1 MIRGKENLI
10 EWVKST
16 PGIKQV
22 QIRTAPSADAFLF
35 QSEEGENKK
44 TIEDRLSRTLD
55 YLEPGKYYIEM
66 SDGNSRRNWYRDYF
80 TLEGDAVSSP
90 AFSGPSIGGVSP
102 DEVDRRIAAAL
113 DAQKKEFRIAELEE
127 RVKEYEE
134 ELEERETPL
143 QAAIGRI
150 TPYLPAILERF
161 FGKPGMQVGVAGT
174 SQPIRVPEPQ
184 PQPQPHDDDHT
195 RILRIAERLAAIE
208 PNYLE
213 LLEKLCDK
221 LEENPALLGMIKQF
235 A

>member
-1 MIRGKENLI
+1 MIRGKDNVM

-22 QIRTAPSADAFLF
+22 QVRTAPGADAFLF
-35 QSEEGENKK
+35 QSDEGENKK
-44 TIEDRLSRTLD
+44 TIEDRLYRTLD

-66 SDGNSRRNWYRDYF
+66 SDGNSRRNWYREF
-80 TLEGDAVSSP
+80 FILEGDAASVP
-90 AFSGPSIGGVSP
+90 TLSGPSMSGVSP
-102 DEVDRRIAAAL
+102 EEVDRRIAAAL
-113 DAQKKEFRIAELEE
+113 EAQKKEFRIAELEE

-134 ELEERETPL
+134 ELEERETPF
-143 QAAIGRI
+143 QEFIGRLN
-150 TPYLPAILERF
+150 PYIPAILDRF
-161 FGKPGMQVGVAGT
+161 VPRSGMQVGMAGT
-174 SQPIRVPEPQ
+174 SQPIRVNSQ
-184 PQPQPHDDDHT
+184 PNSDDNS

-208 PNYLE
+208 PNYLD

>member
-1 MIRGKENLI
+1 MIRGKDNVM

-22 QIRTAPSADAFLF
+22 QVRTAPGADAFLF
-35 QSEEGENKK
+35 QSDEGENKK

-66 SDGNSRRNWYRDYF
+66 SDGNSRRNWYREF
-80 TLEGDAVSSP
+80 FILEGEPTASP
-90 AFSGPSIGGVSP
+90 AFSGIPANAVTS
-102 DEVDRRIAAAL
+102 EEMDRRIAAAL
-113 DAQKKEFRIAELEE
+113 EAQKKDFKIAELEAK
-127 RVKEYEE
+127 VAEYED
-134 ELEERETPL
+134 ELEERQTPI
-143 QAAIGRI
+143 QEAIGRV

-161 FGKPGMQVGVAGT
+161 FPKTGMQVGMAGT
-174 SQPIRVPEPQ
+174 SQPIRVNTQ
-184 PQPQPHDDDHT
+184 SNSDDNS

-208 PNYLE
+208 PNYLD

-221 LEENPALLGMIKQF
+221 LEENPGLLTMIKSF

>member
-1 MIRGKENLI
+1 MIRGKDNVM

-22 QIRTAPSADAFLF
+22 QVRTAPGADAFLF

-44 TIEDRLSRTLD
+44 TIEDRLYRTLD

-66 SDGNSRRNWYRDYF
+66 SDGNSRRNWYREF
-80 TLEGDAVSSP
+80 FILEGDAASVP
-90 AFSGPSIGGVSP
+90 TLSGPSMSGVSP
-102 DEVDRRIAAAL
+102 EEVDRRIAAAL
-113 DAQKKEFRIAELEE
+113 EAQKKEFRIAELEE

-143 QAAIGRI
+143 QSAIGRI
-150 TPYLPAILERF
+150 KPYLPAILERF

-174 SQPIRVPEPQ
+174 SQSIRVPQVHSQE
-184 PQPQPHDDDHT
+184 DDHS

-208 PNYLE
+208 PNYLD

>member
-1 MIRGKENLI
+1 MIRGKDNVM

-22 QIRTAPSADAFLF
+22 QVRTAPGADAFQF

-44 TIEDRLSRTLD
+44 TIEDRLSRSLD
-55 YLEPGKYYIEM
+55 WLEPGKYYIEM

-80 TLEGDAVSSP
+80 ILEGDAASVP
-90 AFSGPSIGGVSP
+90 TLSGPSMSGVSP
-102 DEVDRRIAAAL
+102 EEVDRRIAAAL
-113 DAQKKEFRIAELEE
+113 DAQKKEFRIAELEAK
-127 RVKEYEE
+127 VAEYEE
-134 ELEERETPL
+134 ELEERQTPF
-143 QAAIGRI
+143 QEAIGRI
-150 TPYLPAILERF
+150 SPYIPAILDRF
-161 FGKPGMQVGVAGT
+161 IPRSGMQVGMAGT
-174 SQPIRVPEPQ
+174 SQPIRVNSQ
-184 PQPQPHDDDHT
+184 PNSDDNS
-195 RILRIAERLAAIE
+195 RILRIAERLAEIE

>member
-90 AFSGPSIGGVSP
+90 SFSGPAIGGVSP

-113 DAQKKEFRIAELEE
+113 DAQKKEFRIAELEAK
-127 RVKEYEE
+127 VAEYEE
-134 ELEERETPL
+134 ELEERQTPF
-143 QAAIGRI
+143 QEAIGRI
-150 TPYLPAILERF
+150 SPYIPAILDRF
-161 FGKPGMQVGVAGT
+161 VPRSSGMQVGMAGT
-174 SQPIRVPEPQ
+174 SQPIRVNTQ
-184 PQPQPHDDDHT
+184 SNSDDNS

-208 PNYLE
+208 PNYLD

-221 LEENPALLGMIKQF
+221 LEENPGLLTMIKSF

>member
-1 MIRGKENLI
+1 MIRGKDNVM

-22 QIRTAPSADAFLF
+22 QVRTVPGADAFLF
-35 QSEEGENKK
+35 QSDEGENKK

-66 SDGNSRRNWYRDYF
+66 SDGNSRRNWYREF
-80 TLEGDAVSSP
+80 FILEGEPTASP
-90 AFSGPSIGGVSP
+90 AFSGIPANAVTS
-102 DEVDRRIAAAL
+102 EEMDRRIAAAL
-113 DAQKKEFRIAELEE
+113 EAQKKDFKIAELEAK
-127 RVKEYEE
+127 VSEYEE
-134 ELEERETPL
+134 ELEERQTPL
-143 QAAIGRI
+143 QEAIGRV
-150 TPYLPAILERF
+150 TPYLPAILDRLF
-161 FGKPGMQVGVAGT
+161 PKTGMQVGVAGT
-174 SQPIRVPEPQ
+174 SQPIRVNTKSNS
-184 PQPQPHDDDHT
+184 DDNS

-208 PNYLE
+208 PNYLD

>member
-1 MIRGKENLI
+1 MIRGKDNVM

-22 QIRTAPSADAFLF
+22 QVRTAPGADAFQF

-44 TIEDRLSRTLD
+44 TIEDRLSRALD
-55 YLEPGKYYIEM
+55 CLEPGKYYIEM

-80 TLEGDAVSSP
+80 ILEGEAVP
-90 AFSGPSIGGVSP
+90 APSLSGPAMSGVSP
-102 DEVDRRIAAAL
+102 EEVDRRISAAL
-113 DAQKKEFRIAELEE
+113 EAQKKEFRIAELEE

-143 QAAIGRI
+143 QSAIGRI

-174 SQPIRVPEPQ
+174 SQPIRVPESQ
-184 PQPQPHDDDHT
+184 PQPQPDDDDHT

-208 PNYLE
+208 PNYLD

>member
-1 MIRGKENLI
+1 MIRGKDNVM

-22 QIRTAPSADAFLF
+22 QVRTAPGADAFQF

-44 TIEDRLSRTLD
+44 TIEDRLSRALD
-55 YLEPGKYYIEM
+55 CLEPGKYYIEM

-80 TLEGDAVSSP
+80 ILEGESIAPSL
-90 AFSGPSIGGVSP
+90 SGPAMSGVSP
-102 DEVDRRIAAAL
+102 EEVDRRIAAAL
-113 DAQKKEFRIAELEE
+113 EAQKKEFRIAELEE

-143 QAAIGRI
+143 QSAIGRI

-174 SQPIRVPEPQ
+174 SQPIRVPQVHSQE
-184 PQPQPHDDDHT
+184 DDHS
-195 RILRIAERLAAIE
+195 RILRIAERLAAIA
-208 PNYLE
+208 PDYLD

>member
-16 PGIKQV
+16 PNVKQI
-22 QIRTAPSADAFLF
+22 QIRTSPGADAFQF

-44 TIEDRLSRTLD
+44 TMEDRLSRTLE

-80 TLEGDAVSSP
+80 VLEAN
-90 AFSGPSIGGVSP
+90 IGGVPS

-113 DAQKKEFRIAELEE
+113 DAQKKEFRIAELESK
-127 RVKEYEE
+127 VKEYEE
-134 ELEERETPL
+134 ELEERESPL
-143 QAAIGRI
+143 QSAIGRVA
-150 TPYLPAILERF
+150 PYLPAILERF
-161 FGKPGMQVGVAGT
+161 FGRPGMQVGVAGT
-174 SQPIRVPEPQ
+174 SQPIRVPAPEPNT
-184 PQPQPHDDDHT
+184 DDNS

-208 PNYLE
+208 PDYLN

-221 LEENPALLGMIKQF
+221 LEDNPALLGMIKQF

>member
-16 PGIKQV
+16 PNVKQI
-22 QIRTAPSADAFLF
+22 QIRTSPGADAFQF

-44 TIEDRLSRTLD
+44 TMEDRLSRTLE

-80 TLEGDAVSSP
+80 VLEDDASAVSFQP
-90 AFSGPSIGGVSP
+90 GAVNIGGVPS

-113 DAQKKEFRIAELEE
+113 DAQKKEFRIAELESK
-127 RVKEYEE
+127 VKEYEE
-134 ELEERETPL
+134 ELEERESPL
-143 QAAIGRI
+143 QSAIGRVA
-150 TPYLPAILERF
+150 PYLPAILERF
-161 FGKPGMQVGVAGT
+161 FGRPGMQVGVAGT
-174 SQPIRVPEPQ
+174 SQPIRVPVPESNT
-184 PQPQPHDDDHT
+184 DDNS

-208 PNYLE
+208 PDYLN

>member
-1 MIRGKENLI
+1 MIRGKDNVM

-22 QIRTAPSADAFLF
+22 QVRTAPGADAFLF
-35 QSEEGENKK
+35 QSDEGENKK

-66 SDGNSRRNWYRDYF
+66 SDGNSRRNWYREF
-80 TLEGDAVSSP
+80 FILEGDAASVP
-90 AFSGPSIGGVSP
+90 TLSGPSMSGVSP
-102 DEVDRRIAAAL
+102 EEVDRRIAAAL
-113 DAQKKEFRIAELEE
+113 DAQKKEFRIAELEAK
-127 RVKEYEE
+127 VAEYED
-134 ELEERETPL
+134 ELEDRETPF
-143 QAAIGRI
+143 QEFIGRI
-150 TPYLPAILERF
+150 NPYIPAILDRF
-161 FGKPGMQVGVAGT
+161 VPRSGMQVGMAGT
-174 SQPIRVPEPQ
+174 SKPIRVNTQ
-184 PQPQPHDDDHT
+184 SNSDDNS

-208 PNYLE
+208 PNYLD

>member
-90 AFSGPSIGGVSP
+90 SFSGPAIGGVSP

-113 DAQKKEFRIAELEE
+113 DAQKKEFRIAELEAK
-127 RVKEYEE
+127 VAEYEE
-134 ELEERETPL
+134 ELEERQTPFQET
-143 QAAIGRI
+143 IGRI
-150 TPYLPAILERF
+150 SPYIPAILERF
-161 FGKPGMQVGVAGT
+161 VPRSSGMQVGMAGT
-174 SQPIRVPEPQ
+174 SQPIRVNTQ
-184 PQPQPHDDDHT
+184 SNSDDNS
-195 RILRIAERLAAIE
+195 RILRIAERLAAID
-208 PNYLE
+208 PTYLD

-221 LEENPALLGMIKQF
+221 LEENPGLLTMIKSF

>member
-16 PGIKQV
+16 PNVKQI
-22 QIRTAPSADAFLF
+22 QIRTSPGADAFQF

-44 TIEDRLSRTLD
+44 TMEDRLSRTLE

-80 TLEGDAVSSP
+80 VLEDDASAVSFQP
-90 AFSGPSIGGVSP
+90 GAANIGGVPS

-113 DAQKKEFRIAELEE
+113 DAQKKEFRIAELESK
-127 RVKEYEE
+127 VKEYEE
-134 ELEERETPL
+134 ELEERESPL
-143 QAAIGRI
+143 QSAIGRVA
-150 TPYLPAILERF
+150 PYLPAILD
-161 FGKPGMQVGVAGT
+161 AGT
-174 SQPIRVPEPQ
+174 SQPIRVPAPEPNT
-184 PQPQPHDDDHT
+184 DDNS

-208 PNYLE
+208 PDYLN

-221 LEENPALLGMIKQF
+221 LEDNPALLGMIKQF

>member
-1 MIRGKENLI
+1 MIRGKDTVM

-22 QIRTAPSADAFLF
+22 QVRTAPGADAFLF
-35 QSEEGENKK
+35 QSDEGENKK

-66 SDGNSRRNWYRDYF
+66 SDGNSRRNWYRDF
-80 TLEGDAVSSP
+80 FILEGDAASVP
-90 AFSGPSIGGVSP
+90 TLSGPSMSGVSP
-102 DEVDRRIAAAL
+102 EEVDRRIAAAL
-113 DAQKKEFRIAELEE
+113 DAQKKEFRIAELEAK
-127 RVKEYEE
+127 VAEYEE
-134 ELEERETPL
+134 ELEERQTPF
-143 QAAIGRI
+143 QEAIGRI
-150 TPYLPAILERF
+150 SPYIPAILERF
-161 FGKPGMQVGVAGT
+161 VPRSSGMQVGMAGT
-174 SQPIRVPEPQ
+174 SQPIRVNTQ
-184 PQPQPHDDDHT
+184 SNSDDNS

-208 PNYLE
+208 PNYLD

>member
-1 MIRGKENLI
+1 M

-22 QIRTAPSADAFLF
+22 QVRTAPGADAFQF

-44 TIEDRLSRTLD
+44 TIEDRLSRALD
-55 YLEPGKYYIEM
+55 CLEPGKYYIEM

-80 TLEGDAVSSP
+80 ILEGESIAPSL
-90 AFSGPSIGGVSP
+90 SGPAMSGVSP
-102 DEVDRRIAAAL
+102 EEVDRRIAAAL
-113 DAQKKEFRIAELEE
+113 EAQKKEFRIAELEE

-143 QAAIGRI
+143 QSAIGRI

-174 SQPIRVPEPQ
+174 SQPIRVPQVHSQE
-184 PQPQPHDDDHT
+184 DDHS
-195 RILRIAERLAAIE
+195 RILRIAERLAAIA
-208 PNYLE
+208 PDYLD

>member
-1 MIRGKENLI
+1 MIRGKDI
-10 EWVKST
+10 VMEWVRST

-22 QIRTAPSADAFLF
+22 QVRTAPGADAFLF

-66 SDGNSRRNWYRDYF
+66 SDGNSRRNWYRDF
-80 TLEGDAVSSP
+80 FILEGDAASVP
-90 AFSGPSIGGVSP
+90 TLSGPSMSGVSP
-102 DEVDRRIAAAL
+102 EEVDRRISAAL
-113 DAQKKEFRIAELEE
+113 DAQKKEFRIAELEAK
-127 RVKEYEE
+127 VAEYEE
-134 ELEERETPL
+134 ELEERQTPF
-143 QAAIGRI
+143 QEAIGRI
-150 TPYLPAILERF
+150 SPYIPAILERF
-161 FGKPGMQVGVAGT
+161 VPRSSGMQVGMAGT
-174 SQPIRVPEPQ
+174 SQPIRVNTQ
-184 PQPQPHDDDHT
+184 SNSDNNS

-208 PNYLE
+208 PNYLD

>member
-35 QSEEGENKK
+35 QSEEGENKR

-80 TLEGDAVSSP
+80 TLEGDAGSSP

-102 DEVDRRIAAAL
+102 DEVGRRLAAAL
-113 DAQKKEFRIAELEE
+113 DAPKKKFRLAEPEE
-127 RVKEYEE
+127 RLKEDEE
-134 ELEERETPL
+134 ELEERGTPPPT
-143 QAAIGRI
+143 AIGRR
-150 TPYLPAILERF
+150 TP
-161 FGKPGMQVGVAGT
+161 
-174 SQPIRVPEPQ
+174 
-184 PQPQPHDDDHT
+184 
-195 RILRIAERLAAIE
+195 
-208 PNYLE
+208 
-213 LLEKLCDK
+213 
-221 LEENPALLGMIKQF
+221 
-235 A
+235 

>member
-1 MIRGKENLI
+1 MIRGKDNVM

-22 QIRTAPSADAFLF
+22 QVRTAPGADAFQF

-66 SDGNSRRNWYRDYF
+66 SDGNSRRNWYREYF
-80 TLEGDAVSSP
+80 ILEGDVNSSP
-90 AFSGPSIGGVSP
+90 SCSGPIINGLSP
-102 DEVDRRIAAAL
+102 EDVDRRIAAAL
-113 DAQKKEFRIAELEE
+113 DAQKKDFRIAELEAK
-127 RVKEYEE
+127 VAEYEE
-134 ELEERETPL
+134 ELEERQTPF
-143 QAAIGRI
+143 QEAIGRI
-150 TPYLPAILERF
+150 SPYIPAILDRF
-161 FGKPGMQVGVAGT
+161 IPRSGMQVGMAGT
-174 SQPIRVPEPQ
+174 SQPIRVNSQ
-184 PQPQPHDDDHT
+184 PNSDENS

-208 PNYLE
+208 PNYLD

>member
-1 MIRGKENLI
+1 MIRGKDNVM

-22 QIRTAPSADAFLF
+22 QVRTAPGADAFLF
-35 QSEEGENKK
+35 QSDEGENKK

-66 SDGNSRRNWYRDYF
+66 SDGNSRRNWYRDF
-80 TLEGDAVSSP
+80 FILEGDAASVP
-90 AFSGPSIGGVSP
+90 TLSGPSMSGVSP
-102 DEVDRRIAAAL
+102 EEVDRRISAAL
-113 DAQKKEFRIAELEE
+113 DAQKKEFRIAELEAK
-127 RVKEYEE
+127 VAEYEE
-134 ELEERETPL
+134 ELEERQTPF
-143 QAAIGRI
+143 QEAIGRI
-150 TPYLPAILERF
+150 SPYIPAILERF
-161 FGKPGMQVGVAGT
+161 VPRSSGMQVGMAGT
-174 SQPIRVPEPQ
+174 SQPIRVNTQ
-184 PQPQPHDDDHT
+184 SNSDNNS

-208 PNYLE
+208 PNYLD

>member
-16 PGIKQV
+16 PNVKQI
-22 QIRTAPSADAFLF
+22 QIRTSPGADAFQF

-44 TIEDRLSRTLD
+44 TMEDRLSRTLD

-80 TLEGDAVSSP
+80 VLEDDASAVSFQP
-90 AFSGPSIGGVSP
+90 GAANIGGVPS

-113 DAQKKEFRIAELEE
+113 DAQKKEFRIAELESK
-127 RVKEYEE
+127 VKEYEE
-134 ELEERETPL
+134 ELEERESPL
-143 QAAIGRI
+143 QSAIGRVA
-150 TPYLPAILERF
+150 PYLPAILERF
-161 FGKPGMQVGVAGT
+161 FGRPGMQVGV
-174 SQPIRVPEPQ
+174 PESNT
-184 PQPQPHDDDHT
+184 DDNS
-195 RILRIAERLAAIE
+195 RILRIAERLEAIE
-208 PNYLE
+208 PDYLN